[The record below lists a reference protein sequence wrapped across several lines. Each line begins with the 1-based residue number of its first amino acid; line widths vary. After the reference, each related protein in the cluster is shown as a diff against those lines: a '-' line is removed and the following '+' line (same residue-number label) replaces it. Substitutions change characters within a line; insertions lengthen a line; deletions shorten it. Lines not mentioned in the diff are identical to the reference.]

1 MQKKCIRKQYL
12 ETIHFTF
19 HNRIEALLINFLT
32 HEGKNSD

>member
-19 HNRIEALLINFLT
+19 HNRKEALLIIILPTRGKTLT
-32 HEGKNSD
+32 